1 MEASVPSQ
9 AECLDAPIIVLG
21 AGAAGLWFSWRA
33 AMGGAQVLLL
43 EKTPRTGT
51 KILASGGTRCN
62 LTTSLDPSQAAEL
75 FGAKGSRFL
84 NHAFEVLPPMAVRE
98 RFEELGV
105 PTEEAPLDK
114 VFPSS
119 GRARDVRDALEAAAR
134 AAGVKIVC
142 NAPAHSIRRD
152 QGDWLVETPL
162 GVGRCQRLVLA
173 VGGRSYQTTGTI
185 GEGYRWLQDLDLELT
200 PTTPALVPMTSD
212 EKWIHDLAGI
222 AWQNGELRLEDPKG
236 KILGRRRRPLLF
248 THLGMSGPGA
258 MDLAGQVAAQPAAG
272 MRLMLDFFPDES
284 REGTRTRLIEAAG
297 RKGAPRIS
305 RCLPEAMPK
314 RLLSAVSRA
323 ANLDGPDPKAQFL
336 DRAARHRLVEALHGL
351 PMNISGTRGFDVAEV
366 TRGGLCLHQL
376 DPFSMQVNSH
386 PGLTVLGELL
396 DLDGPIGGLNF
407 QVAFAC
413 AEVAALALPVED

>member
-1 MEASVPSQ
+1 
-9 AECLDAPIIVLG
+9 
-21 AGAAGLWFSWRA
+21 
-33 AMGGAQVLLL
+33 
-43 EKTPRTGT
+43 
-51 KILASGGTRCN
+51 
-62 LTTSLDPSQAAEL
+62 
-75 FGAKGSRFL
+75 
-84 NHAFEVLPPMAVRE
+84 
-98 RFEELGV
+98 
-105 PTEEAPLDK
+105 
-114 VFPSS
+114 
-119 GRARDVRDALEAAAR
+119 VRDALEAAAR

>member
-51 KILASGGTRCN
+51 KILASEGTRCN

-105 PTEEAPLDK
+105 ATEEAPLDK